1 MTITIPIAIF
11 VCINIATTIVIKITT
26 SKVDNVG
33 MATNI
38 FINHVVNMAMDTSI
52 IIIITR
58 ITTGMMLMAIF
69 LITFTIISKTIVIV
83 IITVLIVSATPFTII
98 NIIMIVVIITILM
111 LLMIFLIS
119 FSILYIT
126 LITMIF
132 SSVFFVLLGLLL
144 MSVTPSFLSSS
155 GTSPSSSFLSPSL
168 LPFLP
173 KTFRS
178 CWQVSRCT
186 FLRQSRNWYRRKS
199 SGSPAIPLH
208 GFAVNLL
215 HRGHLICQAFSVL
228 THCSKHD
235 RQKLWLQSSNFGRVM
250 FVKHIPHVSMA
261 SNAGSSSILLCVIV
275 LLLNWTST
283 WID

>member
-11 VCINIATTIVIKITT
+11 VCISIATTIVNIITT

-38 FINHVVNMAMDTSI
+38 FINHVVSMAIDTSI
-52 IIIITR
+52 IIIITT

-69 LITFTIISKTIVIV
+69 LITFTITSKTIVIV
-83 IITVLIVSATPFTII
+83 IITVLIVSATPLTGI
-98 NIIMIVVIITILM
+98 NIIMITVIITILM
-111 LLMIFLIS
+111 LLIIFLII

-126 LITMIF
+126 LTTMIF
-132 SSVFFVLLGLLL
+132 SSVFLVFPALRL
-144 MSVTPSFLSSS
+144 MSTTPSFLSSS
-155 GTSPSSSFLSPSL
+155 GASSPPSFLSPSVMS
-168 LPFLP
+168 FFS
-173 KTFRS
+173 KTFGS
-178 CWQVSRCT
+178 CWQVSRWT
-186 FLRQSRNWYRRKS
+186 FLRQSRNWCRRKS

-228 THCSKHD
+228 THCSKQD
-235 RQKLWLQSSNFGRVM
+235 WQKLWLQSSNFGRVM
-250 FVKHIPHVSMA
+250 FVKHIPQFSMA

-275 LLLNWTST
+275 LLLNWAST
-283 WID
+283 